1 MYVCMYEFFI
11 QDSPFSSYWTVING
25 GPAWEGPRVFKVPI
39 WTTEANF
46 IATAQ
51 LDNHPSGLS
60 VTLSS
65 WVLSWVERLPFFK
78 SLVWPGQGLNPRP
91 SVLEV
96 STLPLHY
103 QPVVTLFI
111 VKNILEH
118 IIFFMNKEFTFDPFY
133 VHLTF
138 FS

>member
-1 MYVCMYEFFI
+1 MRPKITDFWKWILLIFKLSLPYAATFKWNKLEVHLITSLILLHSRQFSTLYSSLSGVTAADVCMYVWIFI

-51 LDNHPSGLS
+51 LDNHPSGSL

-65 WVLSWVERLPFFK
+65 WVLSWV
-78 SLVWPGQGLNPRP
+78 
-91 SVLEV
+91 
-96 STLPLHY
+96 
-103 QPVVTLFI
+103 
-111 VKNILEH
+111 
-118 IIFFMNKEFTFDPFY
+118 
-133 VHLTF
+133 
-138 FS
+138 